1 MEYLYKCL
9 KNWYNIVDNT
19 YITLNQIIDFNDD
32 SLQLLDNNSSFIYNN
47 DIKKECYNV
56 LCELKNGNIEK
67 ICLYHKDKVIYGIRN
82 CNSSILYCSNYLS
95 PTTVG
100 YILELHD
107 NDL

>member
-19 YITLNQIIDFNDD
+19 YITLNQIINFNDN
-32 SLQLLDNNSSFIYNN
+32 SLQLNNNSSLIYNN

-67 ICLYHKDKVIYGIRN
+67 ICFYHKNNVIYGIRN
-82 CNSSILYCSNYLS
+82 CNSSILYCSDCLS
-95 PTTVG
+95 TTTVG
-100 YILELHD
+100 YILQ
-107 NDL
+107 